1 MQKALEKAFENGDKI
16 ELGRIKLAI
25 HGQGATGKT
34 STLPSLLGQDPV
46 VEHLSTGVA
55 DLHNDSVSS
64 THHATQNWQEVTL
77 QNVGYSKFTTSIVAK
92 RLVGKKK

>member
-1 MQKALEKAFENGDKI
+1 MQKALQKAFEKSDKI
-16 ELGRIKLAI
+16 ELGRIKLDI
-25 HGQGATGKT
+25 HGEGATGKT
-34 STLPSLLGQDPV
+34 STLYSLLGRDPV

-55 DLHNDSVSS
+55 DLHNDSVS